1 MYTDATLMF
10 MYCETPLHVGSGTSL
25 GIVDLPIQRE
35 RYTEYPT
42 AAGSGIKGALRDWF
56 EFTHLWRKFVGSN
69 QLTTVAFEKI
79 LKEIGKQP
87 TQRNLAD
94 VDSRMVNTVEAEVNK
109 IATVFGPDKE
119 GSEHA
124 GALSFT
130 DARLLLFP
138 VRSMKGVFAWITC
151 PNVIGRLRR
160 DLAIMGG
167 KLEVAELGPDRK
179 PILENGREKKK
190 DVAIPEPQE
199 DCCYG
204 VSSAGTE
211 LQRTDGGRTE
221 KYSVLEEYVL
231 KRHSDGNI
239 DDLARWIAGNAI
251 PAGDEYAH
259 WQSLITKNLLLVHD
273 DNFTEFVRHSTEV
286 NARVKIGQGKSTD
299 TAKGGNL
306 FYEENLPMESLL
318 YSVVLASQPHK
329 SDPPEEVNSAAKIL
343 TFVKGL
349 DGKRVQVGG
358 DETVGRGILKVRF
371 L

>member
-56 EFTHLWRKFVGSN
+56 ENFP
-69 QLTTVAFEKI
+69 TTNN
-79 LKEIGKQP
+79 KQ
-87 TQRNLAD
+87 
-94 VDSRMVNTVEAEVNK
+94 AE
-109 IATVFGPDKE
+109 IATVFGPE
-119 GSEHA
+119 NGSDHA
-124 GALSFT
+124 GAASFT

-151 PNVIGRLRR
+151 PNVIGRLQR
-160 DLAIMGG
+160 DLAIVGATLQVG
-167 KLEVAELGPDRK
+167 ELDKDGK
-179 PILENGREKKK
+179 PILENGKPKIK
-190 DVAIPEPQE
+190 TVAIPKPQE
-199 DCCYG
+199 DCYYG

-211 LQRTDGGRTE
+211 LQRTDRGRTE
-221 KYSVLEEYVL
+221 NYSVLEEYVL
-231 KRHSDGNI
+231 KRHADGNV
-239 DDLARWIAGNAI
+239 DDLAHWIAGNAI
-251 PAGDEYAH
+251 PAGDEYTH
-259 WQSLITKNLLLVHD
+259 WRSLITKNLLLVHD

-286 NARVKIGQGKSTD
+286 NARVKIGEGKSTD

-329 SDPPEEVNSAAKIL
+329 PDPPEDVNSAAKIL
-343 TFVKGL
+343 TFVKTL